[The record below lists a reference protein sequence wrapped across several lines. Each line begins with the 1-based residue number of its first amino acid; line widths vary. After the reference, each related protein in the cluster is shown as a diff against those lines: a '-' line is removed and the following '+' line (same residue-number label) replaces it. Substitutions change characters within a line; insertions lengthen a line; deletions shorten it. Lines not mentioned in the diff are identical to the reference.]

1 MEIEELKPQSKAS
14 CYERDEALIGGYS
27 LEFRE
32 RTFSRYLSKFPNNFS
47 RDASGSI
54 ASLSFPRE
62 KCLLETFCLRA
73 TIRELPLSLPPSPAA
88 FLPATDCSRAQ
99 G

>member
-14 CYERDEALIGGYS
+14 CYERDEALIGRYS

-62 KCLLETFCLRA
+62 KCLLETF
-73 TIRELPLSLPPSPAA
+73 
-88 FLPATDCSRAQ
+88 
-99 G
+99 